1 MTASDQETYINIDLL
16 SMFFYCLKGNTSQN
30 TSAIHMKDL
39 INFSFN
45 VNFSQSLGVPVN
57 LIKKISYE
65 LHLYFDWS

>member
-1 MTASDQETYINIDLL
+1 
-16 SMFFYCLKGNTSQN
+16 MFFYCLKGNTSQN